1 MSLTKDKLEQ
11 FVKQGKTYEKLLQS
25 TGSKSNSNPILLNQ
39 LKQTKKLLKKIK

>member
-11 FVKQGKTYEKLLQS
+11 FVKQGKAYEKLLQS
-25 TGSKSNSNPILLNQ
+25 TESKNNNNPILLKQ

>member
-11 FVKQGKTYEKLLQS
+11 FAKQGKAYEKLLQS
-25 TGSKSNSNPILLNQ
+25 TGSKSNSNSILINQ